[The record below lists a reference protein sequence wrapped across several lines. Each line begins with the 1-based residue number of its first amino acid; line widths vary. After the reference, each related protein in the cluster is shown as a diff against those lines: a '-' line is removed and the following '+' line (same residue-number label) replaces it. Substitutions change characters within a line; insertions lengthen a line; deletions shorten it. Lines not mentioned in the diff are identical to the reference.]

1 MPKDP
6 SKTEKATPRR
16 RQKAREEG
24 QVLKSQDVPVAFSLI
39 SVSLVLIFY
48 FPFAFKKLTALF
60 YYAISQSTYLD
71 LSPIL
76 ATSTY
81 VFFFLVFP
89 VFLILFV
96 VGVLGNIIQFGF
108 VFTFK
113 TLIPKI
119 SNINPITGVQRIFS
133 LKTLFETIK
142 SSLKLVV
149 AAIVGYYAVVHVL
162 SDFSFLSFLP
172 LKDEIYLFARD
183 SVLLFFVFGLLSVP
197 IAAIDYL
204 FRRWEY
210 EENLKMSKQEVKEE
224 RKQQEGHPLVKSAIR
239 RRQREI
245 AMKRMMAEVPK
256 ADVVITNPTHY
267 AVALKY
273 ERGKWRA
280 PRVVAKGVD
289 SVALKIR
296 EIAIE
301 NGVPIEENPEL
312 ARTLYETCDVGDYI
326 PEELYRAVARI
337 LAKIYRRKGKLS

>member
-1 MPKDP
+1 MAKDP

-24 QVLKSQDVPVAFSLI
+24 QVLKSQDVPIALSLI
-39 SVSLVLIFY
+39 AVSIILIFY
-48 FPFAFKKLTALF
+48 IPFAFEKLKEYV
-60 YYAISQSTYLD
+60 YYVFSQSAYLD
-71 LSPIL
+71 LSPL
-76 ATSTY
+76 LLTSVY
-81 VFFFLVFP
+81 VFFFLILP
-89 VFLILFV
+89 VFTILLI
-96 VGVLGNIIQFGF
+96 VGVFGNVVQFGF
-108 VFTFK
+108 IFTFK
-113 TLIPKI
+113 PLIPKL
-119 SNINPITGVQRIFS
+119 SNVNPVTGIQRVFS
-133 LKTLFETIK
+133 FKTLFETLK
-142 SSLKLVV
+142 SSLKLTV
-149 AAIVGYYAVVHVL
+149 AVALGYYTVVHTL
-162 SDFSFLSFLP
+162 SGFSSLSFISFG
-172 LKDEIYLFARD
+172 DEIYFLVRD
-183 SVLLFFVFGLLSVP
+183 SVLLFFAFGLLSIP
-197 IAAIDYL
+197 IAGVDYL

-273 ERGKWRA
+273 ERGKMHA
-280 PRVVAKGVD
+280 PKVVAKGAD
-289 SVALKIR
+289 SVALRIK

-337 LAKIYRRKGKLS
+337 LAKIYRRKGMRP